1 MESFVFS
8 VIMAV
13 YNTEAFLEEAV
24 ESLIHQT
31 CGLDKLQIIL
41 VDDGSTDRS
50 GEICDR
56 YQKEYPQNVLALH
69 KPNGGQ
75 SSARNLGVKYA
86 KGRYLNFMD
95 SDDRMDLN
103 AFEAVYRF
111 IQQHEG
117 ETDVISIPMVFFGS
131 HEGQQALNSKFRD
144 GTRVIDLTKEWK
156 CIQLAVNCAFIR
168 ADAVRKYAFNEDL
181 HMAHAEDAREVNKIL
196 IHKPKLGVVADTA
209 YRYRKWGGST
219 LDAAAK
225 NKNAYMDYIANFSLF
240 VLRYALEEIHRI
252 PRFIQYTVLY
262 DLQWKIRQQRIPDG
276 VLTDEEKQQYF
287 ELIRKTFQYIDDDV
301 FSTYVGLFVEH
312 KLLVW
317 KMKYGREIPTDF
329 QPGALKLILSE
340 DRVVQLENCL
350 CKLEFFS
357 LKQNSCTIEGYF
369 TQVYDLDNPPEIAL
383 YANGQKYP
391 CVLKQETEEIYGL
404 DQLIAKRIFFKCEF
418 PVSPRHTEFYFTVC
432 FGGAEARLTNLSC
445 GPFFPISRA
454 LDRSLYTQDGKM
466 LRWNKKTRCM
476 ELCPA
481 AGALMQELLLYK
493 ELWVRNREGYRKA
506 ILARMAAHAMRLFK
520 RKPLLLLSDRFVAAG
535 DNGEAMFRYLQDKPE
550 INSWF
555 VIKKDSADYDR
566 MAKVGKVVPYRSF
579 RHKLLML
586 ASDIVVSSH
595 VDEDVMNPFNGHDN
609 PYHDF
614 RAKRKFVFL
623 QHGITKDD
631 ISGWVKRRNKNLA
644 GFIAAAIPE
653 YDSFVHGKYDYP
665 EKNIWLTGFPR
676 FDSLEDRAEKIVYI
690 MPTWRKNLMDGL
702 DTETGVWR
710 LGKKFEQSEYLRYYS
725 QLLSDER
732 LNAAAKQY
740 GYRIVFFPH
749 PNLQPFEAM
758 FARGEQVSVLPPYS
772 SYNEVYRTGALLLTD
787 YSSAVF
793 DFAYMHKP
801 VLYTQFD
808 RDEFFRGEHVYTK
821 GYFDYERDGFG
832 EVEYDVAGTV
842 DRIVEYM
849 RNGCRM
855 KDEYRRRV
863 DAFFAY
869 HDKNNCRRV
878 YEKLKELL

>member
-131 HEGQQALNSKFRD
+131 HEGQHVLNAKFKD
-144 GTRVIDLTKEWK
+144 GTRVIDLEEEWK
-156 CIQLAVNCAFIR
+156 NIQMSLSSAFVR
-168 ADAVRKYAFNEDL
+168 ADAAKKYAFSDEL

-196 IHKPKLGVVADTA
+196 IHKPRLGVVADTA

-219 LDAAAK
+219 VDTAQHK
-225 NKNAYMDYIANFSLF
+225 KSAYAEYIANFGLF
-240 VLRYALEEIHRI
+240 LFQYALREVHQI
-252 PRFIQYTVLY
+252 PKFAQYTVLY
-262 DLQWKIRQQRIPDG
+262 DLQWKIKQRDIPEG
-276 VLTDEEKQQYF
+276 VLTEEERQKYF
-287 ELIRKTFQYIDDDV
+287 ELVRETLQYIDDDV
-301 FSTYVGLFVEH
+301 FDTYVGLYTEH
-312 KLLVW
+312 KLLAW

-329 QPGALKLILSE
+329 QPNALKLILSE
-340 DRVVQLENCL
+340 DKTIRLENCL
-350 CKLEFFS
+350 CRLDFFS
-357 LKQNSCTIEGYF
+357 LNQNSCAIEGFY
-369 TQVYDLDNPPEIAL
+369 TQIYDLDNSPRL
-383 YANGQKYP
+383 FVYANGRKYA
-391 CVLKQETEEIYGL
+391 CEILGKADEIYGL
-404 DQLIAKRIFFKCEF
+404 DQLIAKRVFFKCEF
-418 PVSPRHTEFYFTVC
+418 PVAPRHTEFYFTVC
-432 FGGAEARLTNLSC
+432 YDGVEARLTNLSC

-550 INSWF
+550 VNTYF
-555 VIKKDSADYDR
+555 VINGDSADYAR
-566 MAKVGKVVPYRSF
+566 MGKVGKVVPNRSF
-579 RHKLLML
+579 RHKLLVL
-586 ASDIVVSSH
+586 ASDIIVSSQG
-595 VDEDVMNPFNGHDN
+595 EEEISNPFSGHDD

-614 RAKRKFVFL
+614 RAKRQFVFL
-623 QHGITKDD
+623 QHGIIMSDL
-631 ISGWVKRRNKNLA
+631 SNWLKRRNKNLA
-644 GFIAAAIPE
+644 GFVTAAIPE
-653 YDSFVHGKYDYP
+653 YESIVHGNYDYP
-665 EKNIWLTGFPR
+665 EKKIWLTGAPR
-676 FDSLEDRAEKIVYI
+676 FDTREDRAEKIVYI
-690 MPTWRKNLMDGL
+690 MPTWRKYLMNGL
-702 DTETGVWR
+702 DVETGVWR
-710 LGKKFEQSEYLRYYS
+710 LGKQFEKSRYLQYYS

-758 FARGEQVSVLPPYS
+758 FAHGEQVSVLPPYS

-787 YSSAVF
+787 YSSAMF

-808 RDEFFRGEHVYTK
+808 RDEFFGGGHVGQK

-878 YEKLKELL
+878 YEKLRELL